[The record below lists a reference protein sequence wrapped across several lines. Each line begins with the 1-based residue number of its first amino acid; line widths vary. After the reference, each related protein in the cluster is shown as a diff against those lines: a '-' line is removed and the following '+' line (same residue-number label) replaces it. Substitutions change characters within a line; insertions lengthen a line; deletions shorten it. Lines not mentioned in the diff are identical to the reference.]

1 MRGMKYQEQ
10 PYATNLEYAP
20 LYRAMWYE
28 AAGSAVEIIT
38 TLLQAGLD
46 QRENESAAEFSI
58 RADNIH
64 RTLKAHSL

>member
-10 PYATNLEYAP
+10 PYAVDFEYVS

-38 TLLQAGLD
+38 TLLQAGLE
-46 QRENESAAEFSI
+46 QRENESAAEYSI
-58 RADNIH
+58 RTDNIH
-64 RTLKAHSL
+64 RTLKAFSL